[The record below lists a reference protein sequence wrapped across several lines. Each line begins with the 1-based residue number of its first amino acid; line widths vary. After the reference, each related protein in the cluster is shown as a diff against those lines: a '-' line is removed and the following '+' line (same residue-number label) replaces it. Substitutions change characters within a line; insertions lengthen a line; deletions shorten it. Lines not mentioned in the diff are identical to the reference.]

1 MATDPLEARQVRL
14 AKNQALFRAVN
25 DQIDYMA
32 QEQSTVVPLNFLCEC
47 ADEDCHGRVEV
58 DVTDWEDVAS
68 QHNLFLMEAGHQRS
82 EDEEVVGQV
91 GEYEVARKPE

>member
-1 MATDPLEARQVRL
+1 MTVMARWPTPREQTQLRFRKANERL
-14 AKNQALFRAVN
+14 LAAVAN
-25 DQIDYMA
+25 GG
-32 QEQSTVVPLNFLCEC
+32 SGPRRVPFLCEC

-82 EDEEVVGQV
+82 EDEEVVGRV